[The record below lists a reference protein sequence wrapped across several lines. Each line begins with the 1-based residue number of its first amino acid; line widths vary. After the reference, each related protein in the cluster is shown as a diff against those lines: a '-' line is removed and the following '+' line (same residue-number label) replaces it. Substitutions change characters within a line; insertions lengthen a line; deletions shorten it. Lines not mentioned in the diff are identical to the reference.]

1 VVESRECGRGRRT
14 RTVGDNRQ
22 VGRLFIQFERFRIWR
37 LLCSTTSLSD
47 NPIVHDFHCSIDCSR
62 AEVSPNDS
70 SGSDHGVIMTHAD
83 YSPTD
88 SFDTERLTVDSQYFS
103 REEMISVLR
112 LWTDFRRFFT
122 ILFDLIFTF
131 YRTEIERLR
140 RTATL
145 SRDLAKRID
154 RFRTIS
160 DA

>member
-1 VVESRECGRGRRT
+1 
-14 RTVGDNRQ
+14 
-22 VGRLFIQFERFRIWR
+22 
-37 LLCSTTSLSD
+37 
-47 NPIVHDFHCSIDCSR
+47 
-62 AEVSPNDS
+62 
-70 SGSDHGVIMTHAD
+70 MTHTD

-112 LWTDFRRFFT
+112 LWTDFRGFFT

-140 RTATL
+140 RIATL
-145 SRDLAKRID
+145 SRDLAKHIN